1 MRQVS
6 KKKNTAL
13 FIDGENISYKK
24 ANAIMDV
31 AKQQGT
37 LFSNR
42 VYGIQKDDST
52 RGWTDR
58 AREYGI
64 ADIRLFGGPEKNKVD
79 RKIQKDA
86 VREVTQHKNVDIVC
100 VATSDRGYVGTIR
113 GLRAQGKRVVVIGED
128 KAPDELRNSCNKF
141 IEI

>member
-1 MRQVS
+1 MAQLN
-6 KKKNTAL
+6 KKKNTVL
-13 FIDGENISYKK
+13 YIDGENISYKK
-24 ANAIMDV
+24 ADIIMNV
-31 AKQQGT
+31 AKRQGI

-42 VYGIQKDDST
+42 VNGIQKDNST

-86 VREVTQHKNVDIVC
+86 IKEITQYKNVDIVC
-100 VATSDRGYVGTIR
+100 MATSDKGYVETIR
-113 GLRAQGKRVVVIGED
+113 KLRAQGKRVVVIGED
-128 KAPDELRNSCNKF
+128 KAPNELRNACNKF